1 VRAEVGCDPEI
12 PAAEEIAVAVRR
24 GHVTLRG
31 TAPNFH
37 QRGDLRRRRP
47 GQNAAHGRARTR
59 GRQPSRR
66 RAAAGCSSGAATA
79 VVLEGA
85 VTSSAEHDAVVAMVK
100 ATPAVL
106 AVRDELTVAGL
117 GWGLRR
123 TA

>member
-1 VRAEVGCDPEI
+1 
-12 PAAEEIAVAVRR
+12 
-24 GHVTLRG
+24 
-31 TAPNFH
+31 
-37 QRGDLRRRRP
+37 
-47 GQNAAHGRARTR
+47 
-59 GRQPSRR
+59 
-66 RAAAGCSSGAATA
+66 
-79 VVLEGA
+79 